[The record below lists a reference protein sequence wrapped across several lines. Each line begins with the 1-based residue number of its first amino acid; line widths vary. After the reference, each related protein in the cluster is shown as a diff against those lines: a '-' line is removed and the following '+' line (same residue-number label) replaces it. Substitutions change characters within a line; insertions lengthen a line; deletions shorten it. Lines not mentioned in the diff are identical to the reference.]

1 MATLGNGINRE
12 TREQGRLSLSAAER
26 EQGTYII
33 GTTGTGKTTLVKN
46 IAIEDMWNQPD
57 HGLCVLDP
65 HGDLTDDLLSW
76 VPESRLDDVIYLN
89 PMDVERPFG
98 LNLLACDRS
107 NEHEVRWVVST
118 IMETL
123 HRLFWYSWGPRL
135 EHVLHHIIRTAL
147 IIPDSTFIE
156 LLLLLTDDDF
166 RRQIIGGGKGP
177 NDDTGQLDPNKDYL
191 LIKFWYGY
199 FLYFHPGQRTEVT
212 SSTLNKLSPFLLDSK
227 MRNIIG
233 QPESSI
239 DLRQVMDEGKILLVN
254 LSKGDIGENNSALL
268 GSVLVNLIL
277 IAALRRRGPE
287 YQQGRRPFHVI
298 VDEYQNFAN
307 PSFAI
312 LQSEA
317 RKFGVDLIVAH
328 QYRDQ
333 LDKDSQGSSMNV
345 GNIISF
351 RVSGR
356 DSYILASQ
364 FNNAPPPADTKME
377 PLYYEV
383 DVEGQR
389 GIYAKY
395 RPEYGNS
402 ELYEEVELPRRPYS
416 DVEAEMANRL
426 STLNN
431 YEAYCRLIRRPAPN
445 QSALA
450 EYKMTTLPTPPVSGQ
465 PSSARRRQC
474 IERSRQLY
482 GRNRAEVEQAIFKRT
497 GIKDDGTIERFGYVD
512 E

>member
-1 MATLGNGINRE
+1 MARLGNAIDRE
-12 TREQGRLSLSAAER
+12 TQEKGMLQLSSAER

-33 GTTGTGKTTLVKN
+33 GTTGTGKTTLLKN
-46 IAIEDMWNQPD
+46 IAIEDMWQRPD
-57 HGLCVLDP
+57 EGLCVLDP
-65 HGDLTDDLLSW
+65 HGDLTDELLTW
-76 VPESRLDDVIYLN
+76 VPENRIKDVVYLN

-98 LNLLACDRS
+98 LNLLTCDRS

-147 IIPDSTFIE
+147 VIPDSTFVE
-156 LLLLLTDDDF
+156 LLLLLTDEAF

-177 NDDTGQLDPNKDYL
+177 NDDTGQLDAKRDYL
-191 LIKFWYGY
+191 LIQFWYGY
-199 FLYFHPGQRTEVT
+199 FLKLSSSQRTEVT
-212 SSTLNKLSPFLLDSK
+212 SSTLNKLSPFLLDSM

-233 QPESSI
+233 QAKSSV
-239 DLRQVMDEGKILLVN
+239 DLRQIMDEGKILLVN

-287 YQQGRRPFHVI
+287 YAGGRRPFHVI

-333 LDKDSQGSSMNV
+333 LDKDSQGASMNV

-364 FNNAPPPADTKME
+364 FNNTPPAAHTKME
-377 PLYYEV
+377 PLYYEI
-383 DVEGQR
+383 DAGEER
-389 GIYAKY
+389 GVYAKY
-395 RPEYGNS
+395 RADYGD
-402 ELYEEVELPRRPYS
+402 ELYEEVELPRRAYN

-426 STLNN
+426 STLDN
-431 YEAYCRLIRRPAPN
+431 YRAYCRLIRRPSPT
-445 QSALA
+445 QSFLR
-450 EYKMTTLPTPPVSGQ
+450 EYRVDTLPLPDVPGRPDPQ
-465 PSSARRRQC
+465 RRQAC
-474 IERSRQLY
+474 IEQSRRQY
-482 GRNRAEVEQAIFKRT
+482 GRDREQVEQAIYERT
-497 GIKDDGTIERFGYVD
+497 GIQDDGTVERLGYVD